1 MPVAVPATR
10 SRVEPMRLHQ
20 KKLILRAGHR
30 DVEQAPLFF
39 DLFFAS
45 RGHVRGNAAVYDIQD
60 VDDVPLLALR
70 RVDRRKDQVVLVDER
85 IGGEIAER
93 FGWIEREVAEKTLSA
108 RVGLG

>member
-10 SRVEPMRLHQ
+10 SRIEPMRLHQ
-20 KKLILRAGHR
+20 EKLILRTGHR

-45 RGHVRGNAAVYDIQD
+45 RGHVRRYTTIHDIQN

-70 RVDRRKDQVVLVDER
+70 RVDRRKDQVVFVDER

-108 RVGLG
+108 RVVLG